1 MLTAPQP
8 LSSSVGISRAVVG
21 NGRRRLSPTPSEQS
35 YQTIGTH
42 PASLFSVSQADVAS
56 DSLSLSTIATGDL
69 VGGGLWERQD
79 RKSLQP
85 MMPFGCAFVRAQPPS
100 FLNLPTQRHQPTKE
114 KDLFEFLKEAELEHY
129 YTALTTHL
137 KVRSIEQIKYV
148 EDTDLTELGFSRPEQ
163 RRLRKYFNREC
174 PQTTMGK
181 LRKRLSR
188 STGGPRSS
196 SVSCTSTERIDNGK
210 NTVGHSDQHGRSSD
224 CSPIVSED
232 AEALEVAQPRV
243 KGGSSRWS
251 ISRTRSSCGGQGTG
265 GTRRPVYR
273 VIPSDQLE
281 TGTSLGEGE
290 FGRVCQGVWR
300 PESGGVVQVAVKIL
314 ELHRLQEDLTGFFKE
329 IALMH
334 QLNHPDIVRLYGVC
348 VDCKDSIK
356 VVTELA
362 PLRSL
367 LECLREPELR
377 ASLPVPVLHRFAVQI
392 ARAMTYLEELELVHR
407 DLAARNVLVFSKDV
421 VKLSDF
427 GMSRALQLGKS
438 YYQSNL
444 NVNLKLPIAWCAP
457 ECIHNSQFTS
467 SSDVW
472 AYGVTLWE
480 LFTYGFTP
488 WAGLTGRQILE
499 AIDMPRATRLDQP
512 DACPDAIYDAVMR
525 ACWTHESRGRP
536 TFAQLL
542 GMLPRLCPERWLTT
556 RDYRPDTDTDEI
568 DHEQRDDTVEDH
580 REHVHVFRSS
590 GMRSL
595 GRHLSVR
602 ANELVYVLGK
612 RSSRLWKVIS
622 HQTGQIGC
630 LPTAI
635 LKPYNQDLH
644 NSKDVSANSETA
656 VNNAVTSGS
665 GTLLAPKPLLRTS
678 RRGEYLPID
687 SPV

>member
-1 MLTAPQP
+1 MLQ
-8 LSSSVGISRAVVG
+8 
-21 NGRRRLSPTPSEQS
+21 
-35 YQTIGTH
+35 
-42 PASLFSVSQADVAS
+42 
-56 DSLSLSTIATGDL
+56 
-69 VGGGLWERQD
+69 
-79 RKSLQP
+79 
-85 MMPFGCAFVRAQPPS
+85 
-100 FLNLPTQRHQPTKE
+100 
-114 KDLFEFLKEAELEHY
+114 
-129 YTALTTHL
+129 
-137 KVRSIEQIKYV
+137 VRSIEQIKYV

-224 CSPIVSED
+224 FPPIVSED
-232 AEALEVAQPRV
+232 AEAPEVAQPRV

-251 ISRTRSSCGGQGTG
+251 ISRTRSSRGDQGTV

-348 VDCKDSIK
+348 VDCVDSIK
-356 VVTELA
+356 VSISSMVDSYLIYSHSCYNGFLKHRPAVDGHLNYYKVELIQ
-362 PLRSL
+362 LSVVFVCSTFVLDWRIL
-367 LECLREPELR
+367 C
-377 ASLPVPVLHRFAVQI
+377 PV
-392 ARAMTYLEELELVHR
+392 
-407 DLAARNVLVFSKDV
+407 SCK
-421 VKLSDF
+421 
-427 GMSRALQLGKS
+427 
-438 YYQSNL
+438 
-444 NVNLKLPIAWCAP
+444 
-457 ECIHNSQFTS
+457 
-467 SSDVW
+467 
-472 AYGVTLWE
+472 
-480 LFTYGFTP
+480 
-488 WAGLTGRQILE
+488 
-499 AIDMPRATRLDQP
+499 
-512 DACPDAIYDAVMR
+512 
-525 ACWTHESRGRP
+525 
-536 TFAQLL
+536 

-556 RDYRPDTDTDEI
+556 RDYRPDADTDEI
-568 DHEQRDDTVEDH
+568 DHEQRDDAVEDH
-580 REHVHVFRSS
+580 DERVHVFRSS

-656 VNNAVTSGS
+656 VNNAVISGS

-678 RRGEYLPID
+678 RRETVSRLTKLGTSMGAGGSTHTGSRAARLTGDRISLPQNDFRHIGHVGSD
-687 SPV
+687 GRIFGDLGFSHNGSKDRSESSAVDADVCEPSADTSSTQNGVSEIAVSPVISKFIAWCLLFFRIMIVNGLRPEVTVNSLCEHYSLHCCAIDC